1 MAIAWYFLINTE
13 LLSIRV
19 HKEIYIYLYSISAIV
34 ERIDTNKQAGA
45 KLSNE
50 TYLED
55 GKYIDW
61 VVCQYIYINVRCSPP
76 VSSLILG
83 CSH

>member
-13 LLSIRV
+13 LLSTRV

-50 TYLED
+50 TYSED
-55 GKYIDW
+55 GKYIVW
-61 VVCQYIYINVRCSPP
+61 VVCQYIYI
-76 VSSLILG
+76 
-83 CSH
+83 